1 MNKDIELIRKFFS
14 VNYSPLTCNVF
25 YIDGWDTFYI
35 LINESNYT
43 VYDPNDFEPHTKF
56 ELKDGSF
63 YTEKADNMYTY
74 FDNFLPHISKKIK
87 IQTRR
92 ISHNDKGDFEI
103 ITEKRSSSVS
113 ENLYTFSGCIV
124 L

>member
-1 MNKDIELIRKFFS
+1 MNKDIELIKKFFS

-25 YIDGWDTFYI
+25 YIDGWDTFYV

-43 VYDPNDFEPHTKF
+43 VYDPSDFEPYLKF

-63 YTEKADNMYTY
+63 YLEKSDNMYTY

-92 ISHNDKGDFEI
+92 INYIDKSNFEI
-103 ITEKRSSSVS
+103 ITEQRPLSVS
-113 ENLYTFSGCIV
+113 SNKYTISGCTV